1 MYKLNNK
8 VKLRLEK
15 STVLGEWVDVRA
27 VLRIACSNQKM
38 ICFKALSLLPSTNI
52 FSKCFAISQ
61 HIFFQQIA
69 SEEDAKAPNEEVTV
83 LPSDYQFLFNRFSY
97 SNMLTQGH
105 LYFRSWDE
113 LQYQV
118 LGSLPEGSSSA
129 LADVPPEMMP
139 RHPFDRMG
147 SSNSDDER

>member
-1 MYKLNNK
+1 M
-8 VKLRLEK
+8 
-15 STVLGEWVDVRA
+15 
-27 VLRIACSNQKM
+27 
-38 ICFKALSLLPSTNI
+38 
-52 FSKCFAISQ
+52 
-61 HIFFQQIA
+61 
-69 SEEDAKAPNEEVTV
+69 KAPSEEVTV

-105 LYFRSWDE
+105 LYFRSWEE

-118 LGSLPEGSSSA
+118 LGSLPEGSSSV

-147 SSNSDDER
+147 SSNSDEER